1 MLHRRALPLT
11 AALVGLMLA
20 GCDTVSGWIE
30 PSKGPPLPGKRESIL
45 ARPDASRIDPT
56 IADRAVTLPPAVRN
70 DWPQRGGNPEHVIGN
85 AELGGGGVSQVFRVS
100 IGAGSNSSRS
110 LIATPVIAGGRIY
123 AVDAASTAV
132 ALDARSGGK
141 LWSTVLAP
149 ENARD
154 DAPAGGV
161 AFADGRVFAA
171 TGYGEVVALDAGSGS
186 VVWRTRVSAPLR
198 GAPTVSGG
206 RVYVVALDNQAHAFS
221 ADKGEELWSVAG
233 LQESA
238 DVMGAASPA
247 VSSGTVV
254 LPFSSGEVF
263 GVRAENGRVAW
274 QETLATSGGLNALS
288 SLAAIRG
295 LPVIDRGLVIATSH
309 SGRTTAIDERSGSR
323 VWEVSIGGAFTP
335 WSAGDWI
342 FVLDNDARV
351 AAISRKEGKLRWSVQ
366 LDRWE
371 KPEDRKGAI
380 AWAGPVAAGGRLWLT
395 NSLGRVVALSP
406 ADGQELGGAPLP
418 GATYLPPVVAGGLM
432 YVLSDDG
439 TLTAFQ

>member
-1 MLHRRALPLT
+1 MLHRRAVPLT
-11 AALVGLMLA
+11 AVLIGLMLA

-45 ARPDASRIDPT
+45 ARPDASRNDPS
-56 IADRAVTLPPAVRN
+56 IGDRAVTLPPAVRN
-70 DWPQRGGNPEHVIGN
+70 DWPQRGGNPEHAVGN
-85 AELGGGGVSQVFRVS
+85 ADFAGGLNQIFRVS
-100 IGAGSNSSRS
+100 VGVGSDSSRS
-110 LIATPVIAGGRIY
+110 LIATPVVAGGRIY

-132 ALDARSGGK
+132 ALDARTGAK
-141 LWSTVLAP
+141 LWSTALAP

-171 TGYGEVVALDAGSGS
+171 TGYGDVLALDAGTGS
-186 VVWRTRVSAPLR
+186 VVWRTRVSAPVR
-198 GAPTVSGG
+198 GAPTVAGG
-206 RVYVVALDNQAHAFS
+206 RVFVVALDNQAHALS
-221 ADKGEELWSVAG
+221 ADKGEVLWSVAG
-233 LQESA
+233 LQENA

-247 VSSGTVV
+247 VSAAGVV

-263 GVRAENGRVAW
+263 GVRAENGRVSW
-274 QETLATSGGLNALS
+274 QESLATSGSLNSLS
-288 SLAAIRG
+288 SLAAVRG
-295 LPVIDRGLVIATSH
+295 LPVIDRGLVFATSH

-323 VWEVSIGGAFTP
+323 VWEVSFGGAFTP
-335 WSAGDWI
+335 WSAGDWV
-342 FVLDNDARV
+342 FLLDNDARV
-351 AAISRKEGKLRWSVQ
+351 AAISRKEGKVRWSVQ

-371 KPEDRKGAI
+371 KPEDRKGQI

-395 NSLGRVVALSP
+395 NSQGRLVALSP
-406 ADGQELGGAPLP
+406 ADGRELGGAPLP
-418 GATYLPPVVAGGLM
+418 GATYLPPVVAGGVM